1 MNINHWF
8 TVESPGI
15 NPDCDIIL
23 YCRKLYTCLWIHFS
37 RDLRSANSRSWST
50 QHHLWWKLWEKKK
63 KKKQRQWIKLIQ
75 FSHVLITKSYSENKQ
90 QQKKNTQLANT
101 QLPEMQTFIHT
112 CIMVFINWKTVRQW
126 ESNMGQTVM
135 NFLRRRCL
143 LATAKLLNPSS
154 LWNRWCFCCFDYG
167 FFQRIGCSRAPVFS
181 SSLSHF
187 PHPSPISPALI
198 LLPLSQYY

>member
-1 MNINHWF
+1 MKI
-8 TVESPGI
+8 V
-15 NPDCDIIL
+15 
-23 YCRKLYTCLWIHFS
+23 R
-37 RDLRSANSRSWST
+37 
-50 QHHLWWKLWEKKK
+50 EKKK
-63 KKKQRQWIKLIQ
+63 KRSKDNGLSWFNFHMCWLQNHIQKKKQ
-75 FSHVLITKSYSENKQ
+75 
-90 QQKKNTQLANT
+90 KKTQLANT